1 MILIKEGGSDDLARV
16 KLFVFFLWVVYL
28 LFRVEEL
35 KEERDGLLNLLGYVD
50 SVEWKKKRKG
60 ND

>member
-1 MILIKEGGSDDLARV
+1 MKILILTIMM
-16 KLFVFFLWVVYL
+16 FVFFLWVVYL

-50 SVEWKKKRKG
+50 SVEWKKKRKE
-60 ND
+60 N